1 MAHAAVLL
9 VDDERFARTVYADYL
24 RGAGYDVEL
33 AEGTDQALV
42 QLAYRRY
49 DILLTDVILPG
60 SRDGLELLDAAK
72 QLDPNIGVIVITA
85 LDKVDPAVRAMRAGA
100 SDYLVKPVTPEA
112 LQLAV
117 QRCLSTRVLLAENQA
132 LRSHL
137 KLFETGQRLASNLD
151 RDRLV
156 PVALA
161 AVAAELA
168 APSAALFER
177 LPDGAF
183 VPSGAH
189 GLEYADAAR
198 LLEACLPALEGL
210 DAYGAAVIPVGLP
223 PAGPWPRGARSAACL
238 PVVDEGTVLGT
249 IAVLLPGELTPDP
262 AERAAFLCRHLG
274 IALHNLGRLRQ
285 VEHLAYLDDLTHLY
299 NLRYLELALER
310 ELGSGKP
317 FTLLFMDLDRFK
329 QVNDQHGHLSGSKL
343 LVEVA
348 RVLRSC
354 VRDEDVVVRYGGDE
368 YVVLLVGID
377 SGGGLKVA
385 ERIRR
390 AIEDHRFLSREGQRV
405 RITSSIGLASYP
417 EHADAKAEILEL
429 ADRAMYRGKRSTRN
443 VVYMAS
449 KDLPPIPPGER
460 ERAG

>member
-24 RGAGYDVEL
+24 RGAGYEVEV
-33 AEGTDQALV
+33 AEGAESALV

-49 DILLTDVILPG
+49 DVLLTDVILPG
-60 SRDGLELLDAAK
+60 SKDGLELLDSAK

-132 LRSHL
+132 LRTHL
-137 KLFETGQRLASNLD
+137 KLFETGQRVTSNLD
-151 RDRLV
+151 RDRLL
-156 PVALA
+156 PIALA
-161 AVAAELA
+161 AIAGEMGAA
-168 APSAALFER
+168 SAALFEK

-189 GLEYADAAR
+189 GLEYAETAQ
-198 LLEACLPALEGL
+198 LLEACRSSLDSL
-210 DAYGAAVIPVGLP
+210 DAYGAAVTPVPL
-223 PAGPWPRGARSAACL
+223 PAGPWPRGARTAAVL
-238 PVVDEGTVLGT
+238 TVVDEGALLGAA
-249 IAVLLPGELTPDP
+249 AVLLPGDVAAES

-274 IALHNLGRLRQ
+274 IALHNLGRLKQ

-299 NLRYLELALER
+299 NVRYLELALAR

-317 FTLLFMDLDRFK
+317 FSVLFMDLDRFK

-343 LVEVA
+343 LVEVG

-390 AIEDHRFLSREGQRV
+390 AIEDHRFLSREGARV

-417 EHADAKAEILEL
+417 EHAQEKAEILEL
-429 ADRAMYRGKRSTRN
+429 ADRAMYRGKRSNRN

-460 ERAG
+460 ERGP

>member
-24 RGAGYDVEL
+24 RGAGYEVEL
-33 AEGTDQALV
+33 AEGADQALV

-137 KLFETGQRLASNLD
+137 KLFETGQRIASNLD
-151 RDRLV
+151 RDRLL
-156 PVALA
+156 PAALS

-168 APSAALFER
+168 APAVALLER
-177 LPDGAF
+177 LPDGTF
-183 VPSGAH
+183 VTSGAH
-189 GLEYADAAR
+189 GLEYADTAR
-198 LLEACLPALEGL
+198 LLEACLPAVEGI
-210 DAYGAAVIPVGLP
+210 DAYGAAVIPVALP
-223 PAGPWPRGARSAACL
+223 PGPWPRGARSAACL
-238 PVVDEGTVLGT
+238 PVVDEGAVLGVV
-249 IAVLLPGELTPDP
+249 AVPLSGELAPEP

-274 IALHNLGRLRQ
+274 IALHNLGRLKQ

-299 NLRYLELALER
+299 NVRYLELALER
-310 ELGSGKP
+310 ELLSGKP
-317 FTLLFMDLDRFK
+317 FTVLFMDLDRFK
-329 QVNDQHGHLSGSKL
+329 LVNDQHGHLSGSKL

-377 SGGGLKVA
+377 SGHGLKVA

-390 AIEDHRFLSREGQRV
+390 AIEDHRFLSREGARV

-417 EHADAKAEILEL
+417 EHAQGKSEILEM